1 MHFRMLGR
9 TGLRISEVAFGGGY
23 VGGILIHSDDETKRE
38 AFRRAL
44 AGGVNWVDTAPR
56 YGDGR
61 SEEALGWLLNEADS
75 VPHISTKVRLDP
87 HRLDD
92 IAGQIEDSLTA
103 SLTRLERP
111 GVDLLLLHNRVAVE
125 TSERALAIEHVLGKG
140 GAADG
145 LERMRAQG
153 LTRYIGFTALGDG
166 ACCRRVAESDRF
178 DAAQVYYNM
187 LNPSAGRPM
196 PAGWSGQ
203 DFGGLMEACH
213 AQGVGVMAIRVFAAG
228 VIATDQRTGRE
239 SPSAEDADIETEER
253 RTRAVFDAIGL
264 GHGTRAQTALRFA
277 LADPHVSC
285 AIAGLSEVSH
295 IDEAL
300 AAVDMGPLPQPV
312 MAQLN
317 DLYADNFGFP
327 SRAGPPAVP

>member
-1 MHFRMLGR
+1 MRYRTLGR

-23 VGGILIHSDDETKRE
+23 VGGILIDPDDETKRD

-61 SEEALGWLLNEADS
+61 SEEALGWLLKETEA

-111 GVDLLLLHNRVAVE
+111 GVDLLLLHNRVAAE
-125 TSERALAIEHVLGKG
+125 TGEQAIAMKHVLGKG

-153 LTRYIGFTALGDG
+153 LARFIGFTALGDG

-196 PAGWSGQ
+196 PRGWSGQ
-203 DFGGLMEACH
+203 DFGGLMETCR
-213 AQGVGVMAIRVFAAG
+213 AQDLGVMAIRVFAAG
-228 VIATDQRTGRE
+228 VIAIDRRTGRE
-239 SPSAEDADIETEER
+239 SPSAEDADIAKEER
-253 RTRAVFDAIGL
+253 RTRAVFDAIGME
-264 GHGTRAQTALRFA
+264 HGTRAQMALRFV

-285 AIAGLSEVSH
+285 AIAGLSEISH

-312 MAQLN
+312 IAQIN
-317 DLYADNFGFP
+317 NLYADNFGLSP
-327 SRAGPPAVP
+327 QPG